1 MGNASNKLVTSSS
14 YHLLKPQIKKLYH
27 LSFDQLPTLEN
38 QMMKLKSRSD
48 AMQRA
53 IIAAMASAI
62 GLCDIGAVAVKM
74 NLISIDHEGM
84 ARNLQ
89 ARNGTEIAECKKDA
103 KSMARNLQGENGTE
117 LAGRDCEGA
126 GGGINKP
133 LSNLFEGLSH
143 SNSSKK
149 KIPYPETYEAFGRR
163 VVEMLEFWN
172 KIELG
177 DEEWTESYKSY
188 VLKNKECRSDLAR
201 LLKDL

>member
-1 MGNASNKLVTSSS
+1 LP
-14 YHLLKPQIKKLYH
+14 KPQITKLYH
-27 LSFDQLPTLEN
+27 LSFDQLPILEN

-74 NLISIDHEGM
+74 NLISLDHEGM

-89 ARNGTEIAECKKDA
+89 ARNNHAAT
-103 KSMARNLQGENGTE
+103 NGTE